1 MQKYITPNVNKCKNI
16 PTHRSIDLF
25 EKKQEIQKIYR
36 YAKYHAKDISK
47 LLKKQQYKI
56 RNHHHYGGKSP
67 CFGVSLFDPGPDR
80 RPIFVGSSL
89 SSRTAFDRTGCFLLP
104 QKLNWALRGDEAA
117 YYVSRGQQW
126 SVHSG
131 TESVQGG
138 AGSFL
143 MVLSQYRACMP
154 LCIEISG
161 DLVCCYR
168 SLTKWCF
175 SAPEK

>member
-1 MQKYITPNVNKCKNI
+1 MQKYNTPDVNKCKNI

-89 SSRTAFDRTGCFLLP
+89 SSRTAFDRTGCFYCP
-104 QKLNWALRGDEAA
+104 KNWTERYEVMKLRTMSVEDSNGRYIVVLNQYKAVL
-117 YYVSRGQQW
+117 
-126 SVHSG
+126 VHSWWYWVSIG
-131 TESVQGG
+131 
-138 AGSFL
+138 
-143 MVLSQYRACMP
+143 P
-154 LCIEISG
+154 
-161 DLVCCYR
+161 VCLYA
-168 SLTKWCF
+168 LK
-175 SAPEK
+175 